1 MNIYRRVLPHLEHL
15 YDLSGNIQ
23 PDLTDLLACQ
33 EKKGKHKGAGEE
45 EFWVLA
51 LKTEAGDH
59 GPNGLEYKVSH

>member
-1 MNIYRRVLPHLEHL
+1 M

-23 PDLTDLLACQ
+23 PDLTDLLTCQ
-33 EKKGKHKGAGEE
+33 EKKGEHKGAGKE

-59 GPNGLEYKVSH
+59 GANGLEYKVSH